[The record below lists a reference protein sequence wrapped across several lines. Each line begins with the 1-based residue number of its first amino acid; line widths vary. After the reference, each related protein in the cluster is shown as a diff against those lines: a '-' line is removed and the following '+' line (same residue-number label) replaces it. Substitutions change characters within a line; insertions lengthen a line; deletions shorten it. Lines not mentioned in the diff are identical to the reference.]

1 MDDLSDELEKILN
14 GKKNKKET
22 KKNNEINELNESTE
36 SKGTKGTKESKEKE
50 VLNDIKTINTIYENV
65 NEILSESKL
74 KSIKGELISF
84 KNSDCNA
91 YITVKIGEYNINC
104 TYWRIQYSD
113 EYEDC
118 RKIKEG
124 DQIILKGSFSLSK
137 RNLNIYFNIKSMSKV
152 GVGDYLVLHKKYREK
167 IIEDGMNLN
176 KKVISVFPYRIGI
189 ITAAEGAAIQDILQT
204 FKNDNFIG
212 KIYIKNSIVQ
222 GKQCPQSVIDS
233 IKYFETKNKK
243 IDILLITRGGGSYED
258 LVGFSDWSLIEKI
271 YNTRLNSNFII
282 ISAVGHQIDNQLSD
296 EVSDY
301 KFATPS
307 IAAKHIVE
315 TQQKYYESYY
325 TLCDII
331 DTIKNRYVESKT
343 NFELITN
350 NFNKIIKKY
359 DIIEIKENIIKYS
372 SIIKKIMSNYNNC
385 KNKFFNKL
393 TNIKPTIFKNN
404 SEITSIKNFINLETK
419 KEISPKK
426 IQILFIDGKIELS
439 YKLSNYEIF

>member
-1 MDDLSDELEKILN
+1 MKMDDLSDELEKVLN
-14 GKKNKKET
+14 GKKSQKEDSKKE
-22 KKNNEINELNESTE
+22 K
-36 SKGTKGTKESKEKE
+36 SKLS
-50 VLNDIKTINTIYENV
+50 DIAVINTIYDNV
-65 NEILSESKL
+65 SKVLSETKL
-74 KSIKGELISF
+74 NSIKGELISF

-91 YITVKIGEYNINC
+91 YITVKIGDYNINC

-124 DQIILKGSFSLSK
+124 DQVILKGSFTLSK

-176 KKVISVFPYRIGI
+176 KKVINVFPYRIGI

-204 FKNDNFIG
+204 FKTDNFIG

-258 LVGFSDWSLIEKI
+258 LVGFSDWNLIEKI
-271 YNTRLNSNFII
+271 YNSRLNNNFII

-325 TLCDII
+325 KLCDII
-331 DTIKNRYVESKT
+331 DSIKEKYVESKIK
-343 NFELITN
+343 FELITSN
-350 NFNKIIKKY
+350 LDKIIKKY
-359 DIIEIKENIIKYS
+359 DIYEIKENILKYS
-372 SIIKKIMSNYNNC
+372 SIIKKIITNYNNC

-393 TNIKPTIFKNN
+393 TNMKPTIFKKNI
-404 SEITSIKNFINLETK
+404 EIISISNFVNFETK
-419 KEISPKK
+419 KEVSPKK
-426 IQILFIDGKIELS
+426 IEIVFPDGKVELS
-439 YKLSNYEIF
+439 YKLLSYTSY

>member
-1 MDDLSDELEKILN
+1 MDDLSDELEKVL
-14 GKKNKKET
+14 KNKKSKKQTSET
-22 KKNNEINELNESTE
+22 KE
-36 SKGTKGTKESKEKE
+36 TKEKDI
-50 VLNDIKTINTIYENV
+50 LNDINTINTIYENV
-65 NEILSESKL
+65 NYILSESKL

-91 YITVKIGEYNINC
+91 YITVKIGDYNINC

-124 DQIILKGSFSLSK
+124 DQVILKGSFALSK

-152 GVGDYLVLHKKYREK
+152 GVGDYLVLHKKYRDK

-176 KKVISVFPYRIGI
+176 KKVINIFPYRIGI

-204 FKNDNFIG
+204 FKTDNFIG

-222 GKQCPQSVIDS
+222 GKQCPQSVIES

-258 LVGFSDWSLIEKI
+258 LVGFSDWNLIEKI
-271 YNTRLNSNFII
+271 YNSRLNNNFII

-325 TLCDII
+325 SICDII
-331 DTIKNRYVESKT
+331 DSIKEKYSESKIKL
-343 NFELITN
+343 ELITT
-350 NFNKIIKKY
+350 NFDKIIKKY
-359 DIIEIKENIIKYS
+359 DIHETKENILKYS
-372 SIIKKIMSNYNNC
+372 SIIKKIISNYNNC

-393 TNIKPTIFKNN
+393 TNMKPTIFKKNV
-404 SEITSIKNFINLETK
+404 EITSISNFINLETK
-419 KEISPKK
+419 KEVSPKK
-426 IQILFIDGKIELS
+426 IEIVFPDGKVELS
-439 YKLSNYEIF
+439 YKLLSFISH

>member
-1 MDDLSDELEKILN
+1 MDDSSNDLVLN
-14 GKKNKKET
+14 DKKSNKET
-22 KKNNEINELNESTE
+22 K
-36 SKGTKGTKESKEKE
+36 EKDI
-50 VLNDIKTINTIYENV
+50 LNDIKTINTIYENV

-91 YITVKIGEYNINC
+91 YITVKIGDYNINC

-113 EYEDC
+113 EYDDC

-124 DQIILKGSFSLSK
+124 DQVILKGSFSLSK

-176 KKVISVFPYRIGI
+176 KKIINVFPYRIGI

-222 GKQCPQSVIDS
+222 GKQCPQSVIES

-258 LVGFSDWSLIEKI
+258 LVGFSDWNVIEKI
-271 YNTRLNSNFII
+271 YNTRLSNNFII

-325 TLCDII
+325 NICDII
-331 DTIKNRYVESKT
+331 DSIKERYSESKIK
-343 NFELITN
+343 FELITN
-350 NFNKIIKKY
+350 NFDKIIKKY
-359 DIIEIKENIIKYS
+359 DIHETKENILKYS
-372 SIIKKIMSNYNNC
+372 SIIKKIISNYNNC
-385 KNKFFNKL
+385 KNKFLNKL
-393 TNIKPTIFKNN
+393 TNMKPTIFKKNI
-404 SEITSIKNFINLETK
+404 EIISISNFINLENK

-426 IQILFIDGKIELS
+426 IEIAFPDGKVELS
-439 YKLSNYEIF
+439 YKLLSYTTY

>member
-1 MDDLSDELEKILN
+1 MD
-14 GKKNKKET
+14 ET
-22 KKNNEINELNESTE
+22 KK
-36 SKGTKGTKESKEKE
+36 SKLS
-50 VLNDIKTINTIYENV
+50 DISVINTIYENV
-65 NEILSESKL
+65 SEVLSETKL
-74 KSIKGELISF
+74 NSIKGELISF

-91 YITVKIGEYNINC
+91 YITVKIGDYNINC

-124 DQIILKGSFSLSK
+124 DEVTLKGSFTLSK

-152 GVGDYLVLHKKYREK
+152 GVGDYLTLHKKYREK

-176 KKVISVFPYRIGI
+176 KKVINNFPYRIGI

-204 FKNDNFIG
+204 FKTDNFIG

-222 GKQCPQSVIDS
+222 GKQCPQSVIES

-258 LVGFSDWSLIEKI
+258 LVGFSDWNVIEKI
-271 YNTRLNSNFII
+271 YNTRLSNNFII

-325 TLCDII
+325 NICDII
-331 DTIKNRYVESKT
+331 DS
-343 NFELITN
+343 
-350 NFNKIIKKY
+350 
-359 DIIEIKENIIKYS
+359 IKEKY
-372 SIIKKIMSNYNNC
+372 
-385 KNKFFNKL
+385 
-393 TNIKPTIFKNN
+393 
-404 SEITSIKNFINLETK
+404 E
-419 KEISPKK
+419 
-426 IQILFIDGKIELS
+426 
-439 YKLSNYEIF
+439 